1 MYTYNQ
7 YLAFSYIWYT
17 NVEYMYYVT
26 IMLHYVHN
34 YSYTVYWINAAC
46 CRLVEFPTHPNKNTL
61 GPHMFLKK
69 RQETTFKTTN
79 IICNKVNQ
87 LEACPA
93 GEVFLLLVV
102 WNWGPLGVGW
112 IGVVGSDESR
122 WVGSARL
129 DRNLHWLDRDG
140 TDRNLAD
147 TPTVPTI
154 PTIPT
159 VPTIP
164 TITDHPN
171 HPNRP

>member
-1 MYTYNQ
+1 
-7 YLAFSYIWYT
+7 
-17 NVEYMYYVT
+17 MYYVT

-46 CRLVEFPTHPNKNTL
+46 CRLVEFPTHPNKNAL

-102 WNWGPLGVGW
+102 
-112 IGVVGSDESR
+112 
-122 WVGSARL
+122 
-129 DRNLHWLDRDG
+129 
-140 TDRNLAD
+140 
-147 TPTVPTI
+147 
-154 PTIPT
+154 
-159 VPTIP
+159 
-164 TITDHPN
+164 
-171 HPNRP
+171 